1 MSILGKRAE
10 AQRRELE
17 VKILALTFG
26 HGRRVTRRS
35 RHGAM
40 ATDHVDHGLLRGP
53 HGKGRDRARQPHGRD
68 RQRYAWVVADK
79 VFDRLAP
86 ANEAW
91 YLGPL
96 RRPFVMILAASS
108 GTAQSGI
115 EIV

>member
-1 MSILGKRAE
+1 MSIFCERFE

-17 VKILALTFG
+17 VKILALALG
-26 HGRRVTRRS
+26 HGRSVTLRS

-40 ATDHVDHGLLRGP
+40 STDHIDHFLLGGP